1 MYIYIYIKY
10 NKYVII
16 EDSTHR
22 LQPELHQFHGQAPK
36 RPLPSATGK
45 VWWTEQ
51 AGHGRAVGRFMGKA
65 MDYGV
70 PQV

>member
-1 MYIYIYIKY
+1 MHVYGMCIYIYYKY
-10 NKYVII
+10 MII

-36 RPLPSATGK
+36 RPLPSATRK

-51 AGHGRAVGRFMGKA
+51 AGR
-65 MDYGV
+65 
-70 PQV
+70 